1 MKRVPLSYL
10 LSLLLLVGGAAVAGA
25 DADADLLAR
34 IERLHEEDRH
44 TSILALVDGELGRA
58 TDSRQRAELLWRKA
72 RAQLTL
78 ADYGVW
84 RGELSDREGI
94 SRLEEA
100 EASAAQAIE
109 LAPDSADPYF
119 WKSAAMGLRGQ
130 LRGVLNS
137 LFMASDVRDY
147 AQQALE
153 RNPNHTEAHY
163 LLGQLY
169 RELPRRPLSFGNRDR
184 AVEYGRRAVQLH
196 EREYRDGVVGVR
208 YAGFEDTRITVEY
221 GRGEALGDE
230 PLFPFTVSS
239 AALWAERQLWRDR
252 LSAELLVVGFADELP
267 HSAFGR
273 ATLTYTPRDD
283 WQISLGYALFAPKC
297 DKPSPIAGFDRH
309 NRLMLQLRRDSLLA
323 P

>member
-1 MKRVPLSYL
+1 MRRASLSL
-10 LSLLLLVGGAAVAGA
+10 FFSLLLVAGGAAVAGA

-34 IERLHEEDRH
+34 IERLHEEDQH
-44 TSILALVDGELGRA
+44 TTILALIDVELGRV
-58 TDSRQRAELLWRKA
+58 TDTRQRAELLWRKA

-84 RGELSDREGI
+84 RGDLSDREGI
-94 SRLEEA
+94 ARLEDTEA
-100 EASAAQAIE
+100 TAAQAIE

-147 AQQALE
+147 AEMALE

-196 EREYRDGVVGVR
+196 EHEYRTGVVGVR
-208 YAGFEDTRITVEY
+208 YYDLYTQLAD
-221 GRGEALGDE
+221 
-230 PLFPFTVSS
+230 S
-239 AALWAERQLWRDR
+239 LWRRNNRGDRDESIALLQSLVSDLEGIAAPTTRERKDLESARELLDDR
-252 LSAELLVVGFADELP
+252 L
-267 HSAFGR
+267 
-273 ATLTYTPRDD
+273 PR
-283 WQISLGYALFAPKC
+283 
-297 DKPSPIAGFDRH
+297 R
-309 NRLMLQLRRDSLLA
+309 
-323 P
+323 